1 MSFKIDLANLI
12 SLNSHRIE
20 WAVRDLSFGC
30 QSQLLALASEDPY
43 IEIAK
48 VDTGKER
55 RFRLYIER
63 YCSIVQ
69 LGERVYALKCDAQT
83 LAVAWHPKASV
94 LAYIQDDDS
103 GSVRLFGVLD

>member
-1 MSFKIDLANLI
+1 M
-12 SLNSHRIE
+12 RG
-20 WAVRDLSFGC
+20 LSFGC

-48 VDTGKER
+48 VDTGEID
-55 RFRLYIER
+55 FYVVDIEV
-63 YCSIVQ
+63 IIPNIL

-94 LAYIQDDDS
+94 LAYVQDDDS